1 MDILLEV
8 EKILKKYNG
17 VPFENLTDLQ
27 QKIYL
32 KILEYKQSQGKNE
45 NIALYKHD
53 CNDCTYM
60 GDFLSADIINNS
72 KVNFTYYD
80 LYVHRRDYG
89 VELVARYGDEP
100 ADYESATLF
109 DSKSGVQ
116 IQPPA
121 ICLLNPFAEIFKR
134 LKERCGG
141 NI

>member
-72 KVNFTYYD
+72 K
-80 LYVHRRDYG
+80 
-89 VELVARYGDEP
+89 
-100 ADYESATLF
+100 S
-109 DSKSGVQ
+109 
-116 IQPPA
+116 
-121 ICLLNPFAEIFKR
+121 
-134 LKERCGG
+134 
-141 NI
+141 

>member
-1 MDILLEV
+1 MDIVLEI
-8 EKILKKYNG
+8 EKILKECNG
-17 VPFENLTDLQ
+17 IISEDLSCLQ
-27 QKIYL
+27 QKICS

-53 CNDCTYM
+53 CNDCTYL
-60 GDFLSADIINNS
+60 GDFLSTDIINDS

-121 ICLLNPFAEIFKR
+121 ICLLNPFAEILKR
-134 LKERCGG
+134 FKERCGG